1 MRSPRAALL
10 AVTAL
15 LALAGCGGASASS
28 ASADNVTTKLYAAGD
43 RPPAPAISE
52 QLLSGGTF
60 SLASERGKV
69 VVLNFWGSWCGPCR
83 AEAADLESTYKA
95 TGAAFIGVN
104 VNDEQDAADAFISA
118 RGITYPSVFDPAG
131 RVMLAYRNVPPSD
144 VPSTLVIDA
153 SGKIAAL
160 HLGPVTAAELTSM
173 IKSAES

>member
-1 MRSPRAALL
+1 MRAPRLAAVALL
-10 AVTAL
+10 AM
-15 LALAGCGGASASS
+15 LAVAGCSS
-28 ASADNVTTKLYAAGD
+28 ASATADNVTTKLYPASH
-43 RPPAPAISE
+43 RQSAPAID
-52 QLLSGGTF
+52 QPLLGGGTF
-60 SLASERGKV
+60 SLSSERGKI

-83 AEAADLESTYKA
+83 AEAADLESVYKA

-104 VNDEQDAADAFISA
+104 VNDEQDAAQAFVSA

-131 RVMLAYRNVPPSD
+131 HVMLAYRDVPPAD

-160 HLGPVTAAELTSM
+160 HLGVITGAQLTSM